1 MAEGKESKEAAAP
14 KKGKMPVIAAVAV
27 VVLAGGF
34 FFFKGGGEEAE
45 EPEIKLGHAEEVGEF
60 LVNLDDGVSYLS
72 TKVTVHMADGETI
85 IHGDGHGGGGP
96 DPAVMDAVIQVLTSK
111 SLEEVSSVEGK
122 DRLKQELAYAMNH
135 AIHASHGDE
144 GGKKSKKKKKD
155 DHDDEEEEDS
165 HGDDHGLPKDFEPEN
180 PDWDS
185 DEGPVLKVYFT
196 SFTTQR

>member
-1 MAEGKESKEAAAP
+1 MAEGKESKEAEAP
-14 KKGKMPVIAAVAV
+14 KKGKLPVIAAVV
-27 VVLAGGF
+27 LVVLAGGF
-34 FFFKGGGEEAE
+34 FFFKGGGEKAE

-60 LVNLDDGVSYLS
+60 LVNLNDGVSYLS

-111 SLEEVSSVEGK
+111 SLDEVTSVDGK
-122 DRLKQELAYAMNH
+122 KRLKQELAYAMNH

-144 GGKKSKKKKKD
+144 GDDKKKKKEED
-155 DHDDEEEEDS
+155 EDKEEEES
-165 HGDDHGLPKDFEPEN
+165 HGDDHHGLPKDFKPEN